1 MASANIEQA
10 LNVYLRASG
19 AAGAIAGDRYYFAEA
34 PQGATLPYVTYFIVG
49 DPHDPFTFGNID
61 AGQARIQFNVYTD
74 EKYGALL
81 KANALRDILDK
92 YTGVLDAGVT
102 LEYITCSGV
111 RVLKIANQEYQG
123 TFDAIVNYYDT

>member
-10 LNVYLRASG
+10 FNVYLRTSVP
-19 AAGAIAGDRYYFAEA
+19 AGLIAGDRYYFVEA
-34 PQGATLPYVTYFIVG
+34 PQGATLPYVTYFIVS
-49 DPHDPFTFGNID
+49 DPHEPFTFGNID

-74 EKYGALL
+74 EKYGALI
-81 KANALRDILDK
+81 KTHALRDILDK

-102 LEYITCSGV
+102 LEVINCSGV

-123 TFDAIVNYYDT
+123 TFDAMVLYYD